1 MDLDLHPP
9 ALIGDPHRDLADN
22 WIALCRELQ
31 TLEEPDALFERL
43 DAGARGRADFLDR
56 ANQRAFLCAASETDC
71 AADELLDEIAARLA
85 DVAEARPEYA
95 LTLCTNVTLDEDA
108 RARLLR
114 STQALEILDAPA
126 LRSRCEK
133 HWRHI
138 ARHFGAY
145 FTLSLPLIMG
155 LLRETFASIYVDML
169 EAEYKDSDRRMGI
182 TVSFNR
188 HDELLE
194 LPVVPMLRV
203 CDLKDLLIRVLRL
216 PATQLM
222 RDESFR
228 ISLSYALK
236 REGRRLDDA
245 HSLEEAGLTA
255 GAVVEFSTRIVY
267 EALRRRAVAAHGG
280 PMRAPEDPSFQQ
292 ALDKFEQQYQAAWEV
307 ALAKLRPSAE
317 PEREG

>member
-9 ALIGDPHRDLADN
+9 TLIGDPRRDFADN
-22 WIALCRELQ
+22 WITLCRELQ
-31 TLEEPDALFERL
+31 ALEEPGSLFERL
-43 DAGARGRADFLDR
+43 DARGRADFFDR
-56 ANQRAFLCAASETDC
+56 ANQRAFVCAASETGC
-71 AADELLDEIAARLA
+71 VSEELLDEIAARLA
-85 DVAEARPEYA
+85 DVADARPEYA
-95 LTLCTNVTLDEDA
+95 LTLCTNVALDDDA
-108 RARLLR
+108 RARLR
-114 STQALEILDAPA
+114 STRTLELLDAST
-126 LRSRCEK
+126 LRGRCEK

-145 FTLSLPLIMG
+145 FTLSLPLMLG
-155 LLRETFASIYVDML
+155 LLRETFASVYADML
-169 EAEYKDSDRRMGI
+169 EAEYKNPDRRMNI

-203 CDLKDLLIRVLRL
+203 CDLKDLLIRALRL

-245 HSLEEAGLTA
+245 HSLEEAGLSD

-307 ALAKLRPSAE
+307 ALSKLRPGAE
-317 PEREG
+317 PEPEG

>member
-9 ALIGDPHRDLADN
+9 QLVGDPRRDFVDN

-31 TLEEPDALFERL
+31 ALEEPGSLFELL
-43 DAGARGRADFLDR
+43 DARSRDRADFFDR
-56 ANQRAFLCAASETDC
+56 ANQRAFVCAASETGSTTE
-71 AADELLDEIAARLA
+71 ALLDEIAARLA
-85 DVAEARPEYA
+85 AVTEARPEFT
-95 LTLCTNVTLDEDA
+95 LTLCTNLELDDDA
-108 RARLLR
+108 RARLSPPDRELD
-114 STQALEILDAPA
+114 ILDAA
-126 LRSRCEK
+126 TLRSRCEK

-145 FTLSLPLIMG
+145 FTLSLPLTLG

-169 EAEYKDSDRRMGI
+169 EAEYKDPARRMSI

-194 LPVVPMLRV
+194 IPVVPMLRV
-203 CDLKDLLIRVLRL
+203 CDLKDLLIRALRL

-236 REGRRLDDA
+236 REGRRLEDA

-292 ALDKFEQQYQAAWEV
+292 ALDKFEQQYQAAWDL
-307 ALAKLRPSAE
+307 ALAKLRPAE